1 LHERK
6 EDIYA
11 LTRAFM
17 ARQGRAELTA
27 SVPFWFALLHHDWP
41 YNVRELEAAIK
52 RAIALSSGQRLELEL
67 LPDAVREAV
76 ADYGQPAEERGPV
89 MPSEEHDVGAGLPAE
104 HELRALLERHAG
116 NVAAVGRELGKARM
130 QIHRWMKRYGI
141 EVDDYRR

>member
-1 LHERK
+1 
-6 EDIYA
+6 
-11 LTRAFM
+11 M
-17 ARQGRAELTA
+17 P
-27 SVPFWFALLHHDWP
+27 SVPCLFALLHHDWP

-52 RAIALSSGQRLELEL
+52 RALALCSGPRLELEH

-76 ADYGQPAEERGPV
+76 SDYGQAQAAPRAEDSLEPDPTSSQASSHATSHRLSSSAEQL
-89 MPSEEHDVGAGLPAE
+89 PSEP
-104 HELRALLERHAG
+104 ELRGLLAQHRG